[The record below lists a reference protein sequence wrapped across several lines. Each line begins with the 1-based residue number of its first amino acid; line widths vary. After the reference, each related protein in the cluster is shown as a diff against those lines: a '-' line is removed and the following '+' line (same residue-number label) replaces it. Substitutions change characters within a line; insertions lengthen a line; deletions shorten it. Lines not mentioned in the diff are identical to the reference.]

1 MSPAIITYC
10 YLSMQCSKIALEV
23 VKMAFPKKSEDD
35 KYVRINVT
43 MPPELQARLV
53 NYCEQEERPASW
65 CVQKALDEWLTEKGY

>member
-1 MSPAIITYC
+1 
-10 YLSMQCSKIALEV
+10 
-23 VKMAFPKKSEDD
+23 MAFSKKSDDD

-53 NYCEQEERPASW
+53 NYCDQEERPASW